1 MFQAKLHIFINI
13 SVNSERI
20 AFKPS
25 QSGVNF
31 SRRSQ
36 QGVTTLCFEQNY
48 TFYSN
53 PSNTCRSILSRLS
66 PNLHKVGLIFQD
78 DRNKGSQPY
87 VPSKTA
93 HFHQCLS
100 SEWIAFKPSQSEVNF
115 SRRSQQ
121 GVTTL
126 CFEQNYT
133 FYSNPSNTC
142 RSILS
147 RLSPNLHKV
156 GLIFQDDRNKGSQPY
171 VPSKTA
177 HFHQYLSSEWI
188 AFKPSQSEVNF

>member
-13 SVNSERI
+13 SVVPEQI

-36 QGVTTLCFEQNY
+36 QGVTTLCFKQNC

-53 PSNTCRSILSRLS
+53 PSNTC
-66 PNLHKVGLIFQD
+66 Q
-78 DRNKGSQPY
+78 
-87 VPSKTA
+87 
-93 HFHQCLS
+93 
-100 SEWIAFKPSQSEVNF
+100 
-115 SRRSQQ
+115 
-121 GVTTL
+121 
-126 CFEQNYT
+126 
-133 FYSNPSNTC
+133 
-142 RSILS
+142 SILS

-188 AFKPSQSEVNF
+188 AFKPLKVRLIFRDDHNKGSQPYVSSKTAHFIQTRQIHVSQFLADCLQTFTK